1 MPAKASAPKP
11 LPNRAAAQMDP
22 EDFATQFDVSR
33 ETLTRLL
40 AYQALLGRWQQR
52 INLVGPATLDDF
64 WARHAADSAQLL
76 ALAGHRRVWL
86 DLGSGGGFPGL
97 VVAIMLAGSEGHVHL
112 VESDGRKAAFL
123 RTVIREVGAAASV
136 HNQRAEALAEMQAP
150 FLADVQVISARALAP
165 LPELLELIAPF
176 FNSSTIA
183 LLHKGAGWQDELTRA
198 EQCWMIDVEAHPSQ
212 THDAARI
219 LHLRHLV
226 RRGEAL

>member
-1 MPAKASAPKP
+1 
-11 LPNRAAAQMDP
+11 MDP
-22 EDFATQFDVSR
+22 EAFAAQFDVSR
-33 ETLTRLL
+33 ETLTSLL

-76 ALAGHRRVWL
+76 ALAGDQRIWL

-97 VVAIMLAGSEGHVHL
+97 IVAIMLTESGGHVHL

-123 RTVIREVGAAASV
+123 RTVIREVGVPASV
-136 HNQRAEALAEMQAP
+136 HNRRVQELAMAGEA

-165 LPELLELIAPF
+165 LPDLLELVAPF

-198 EQCWMIDVEAHPSQ
+198 EQCWNIDVEALPSR

-219 LHLRHLV
+219 LHLRHLS
-226 RRGEAL
+226 RRGGAS

>member
-1 MPAKASAPKP
+1 
-11 LPNRAAAQMDP
+11 MDP
-22 EDFATQFDVSR
+22 ETFAAQFDVSR

-76 ALAGHRRVWL
+76 ALACDQRIWL

-97 VVAIMLAGSEGHVHL
+97 IVAIMLTESGGHVHL

-123 RTVIREVGAAASV
+123 RTVIREVGVPASV
-136 HNQRAEALAEMQAP
+136 HNRRAEELAMAGEA
-150 FLADVQVISARALAP
+150 FLAAVQVISARALAP
-165 LPELLELIAPF
+165 LPDLLELVSQF

-183 LLHKGAGWQDELTRA
+183 LLHKGASWQDELTRA
-198 EQCWMIDVEAHPSQ
+198 ERCWNIDVEALPSR
-212 THDAARI
+212 THDAARV
-219 LHLRHLV
+219 LHLRHLS
-226 RRGEAL
+226 RRGEA

>member
-1 MPAKASAPKP
+1 MS
-11 LPNRAAAQMDP
+11 P
-22 EDFATQFDVSR
+22 ETFADEYHVSR

-52 INLVGPATLDDF
+52 INLVGPATLEDF
-64 WARHAADSAQLL
+64 WSRHAADSAQLL
-76 ALAGHRRVWL
+76 ALAKDRRVWL

-97 VVAIMLAGSEGHVHL
+97 VVAIMLTETGGHVHL

-123 RTVIREVGAAASV
+123 RTVIREVGAPASV
-136 HNQRAEALAEMQAP
+136 HNQRAEGLADSEEV
-150 FLADVQVISARALAP
+150 FLADVQAISARAVAP
-165 LPELLELIAPF
+165 LPELLELVAPF

-198 EQCWMIDVEAHPSQ
+198 EQCWNIDAEVHPSR

-219 LHLRHLV
+219 LHLRHLS
-226 RRGEAL
+226 RRGGPPEW

>member
-1 MPAKASAPKP
+1 
-11 LPNRAAAQMDP
+11 MDP
-22 EDFATQFDVSR
+22 ETFAAQFDVSR

-76 ALAGHRRVWL
+76 ALAGDRRIWL

-97 VVAIMLAGSEGHVHL
+97 VLAIMLTESGGHVHL

-123 RTVIREVGAAASV
+123 RTVIREVGVPASV
-136 HNQRAEALAEMQAP
+136 HNRRAEELAMAGEA

-165 LPELLELIAPF
+165 LPDLLELVAPF

-183 LLHKGAGWQDELTRA
+183 LLHKGASWQDELTRA
-198 EQCWMIDVEAHPSQ
+198 EQCWNIDAELLLSR

-219 LHLRHLV
+219 LHLRHLS
-226 RRGEAL
+226 RRGEAS

>member
-1 MPAKASAPKP
+1 MS
-11 LPNRAAAQMDP
+11 P
-22 EDFATQFDVSR
+22 EAFADEYRVSR

-52 INLVGPATLDDF
+52 INLVGPATLEDF
-64 WARHAADSAQLL
+64 WSRHAADSAQLL
-76 ALAGHRRVWL
+76 ALAEDRRVWL

-97 VVAIMLAGSEGHVHL
+97 VVAIMLAETGGHVHL

-123 RTVIREVGAAASV
+123 RTVIREVGAPASV
-136 HNQRAEALAEMQAP
+136 HNRRAEELATAEEP
-150 FLADVQVISARALAP
+150 FLADLGAISARALAP
-165 LPELLELIAPF
+165 LPELLELVAPF

-198 EQCWMIDVEAHPSQ
+198 EQCWNIDAEVHPSR

-219 LHLRHLV
+219 LRLRHLS
-226 RRGEAL
+226 RRGGAS

>member
-1 MPAKASAPKP
+1 
-11 LPNRAAAQMDP
+11 MDP
-22 EDFATQFDVSR
+22 EAFAAQFDVSR
-33 ETLTRLL
+33 ETLTSLL

-76 ALAGHRRVWL
+76 ALAGDQRIWL

-97 VVAIMLAGSEGHVHL
+97 IVAIMLTESGGHVHL

-123 RTVIREVGAAASV
+123 RTVAREVDVPASV
-136 HNQRAEALAEMQAP
+136 HNRRAEELAMVGEA

-165 LPELLELIAPF
+165 LPDLLELVAPF

-198 EQCWMIDVEAHPSQ
+198 EQCWNIDVEALPSR

-219 LHLRHLV
+219 LHLRHLS
-226 RRGEAL
+226 RRGGAS

>member
-1 MPAKASAPKP
+1 
-11 LPNRAAAQMDP
+11 MDP
-22 EDFATQFDVSR
+22 EAFAAQFDVSR

-76 ALAGHRRVWL
+76 ALAGDQRIWL

-97 VVAIMLAGSEGHVHL
+97 IVAIMLTESGGHVHL

-123 RTVIREVGAAASV
+123 RTVIREVGVPASV
-136 HNQRAEALAEMQAP
+136 HNRRAEELAMAGEA

-165 LPELLELIAPF
+165 LPDLLELVAPF

-198 EQCWMIDVEAHPSQ
+198 EQCWNIDVKALPSR

-219 LHLRHLV
+219 LHLRHLS
-226 RRGEAL
+226 RRGGAS

>member
-1 MPAKASAPKP
+1 MT
-11 LPNRAAAQMDP
+11 P
-22 EDFATQFDVSR
+22 EAFADQFDVPR

-76 ALAGHRRVWL
+76 ALSGGRRIWL

-97 VVAIMLAGSEGHVHL
+97 VVAIMLADSGGHVHL

-123 RTVIREVGAAASV
+123 RTVIREVGAPASV
-136 HNQRAEALAEMQAP
+136 HNQRAETVATAEET

-165 LPELLELIAPF
+165 LPELLALIAPF

-183 LLHKGAGWQDELTRA
+183 LLHKGASWQDELTRA
-198 EQCWMIDVEAHPSQ
+198 EQCWNIDVESHPSR

-219 LHLRHLV
+219 LHLHHLS
-226 RRGEAL
+226 RRGEAG

>member
-1 MPAKASAPKP
+1 
-11 LPNRAAAQMDP
+11 MDP
-22 EDFATQFDVSR
+22 EAFAAQFDVSR
-33 ETLTRLL
+33 ETLTSLL

-76 ALAGHRRVWL
+76 ALAGDQRIWL

-97 VVAIMLAGSEGHVHL
+97 IVAIMLTESGGHVHL

-123 RTVIREVGAAASV
+123 RTVIREVGVPASV
-136 HNQRAEALAEMQAP
+136 HNRRAEELAMAGEA

-165 LPELLELIAPF
+165 LPDLLELVAPF

-198 EQCWMIDVEAHPSQ
+198 EQCWNIDVEALPSR
-212 THDAARI
+212 THDAARV
-219 LHLRHLV
+219 LCLRHLS
-226 RRGEAL
+226 RRGEAS

>member
-1 MPAKASAPKP
+1 
-11 LPNRAAAQMDP
+11 MDP
-22 EDFATQFDVSR
+22 ETFAAQFDVSR

-40 AYQALLGRWQQR
+40 TYQALLGRWQQR

-76 ALAGHRRVWL
+76 ALAGDRRIWL

-97 VVAIMLAGSEGHVHL
+97 VVAIMLAESGGHVHL

-123 RTVIREVGAAASV
+123 RTVIREVGVPASV
-136 HNQRAEALAEMQAP
+136 HNRRAEELAMARET

-165 LPELLELIAPF
+165 LPDLLELVAPF

-198 EQCWMIDVEAHPSQ
+198 EQCWNIDVEALPSR

-219 LHLRHLV
+219 LHLRHLS
-226 RRGEAL
+226 RRGEAS